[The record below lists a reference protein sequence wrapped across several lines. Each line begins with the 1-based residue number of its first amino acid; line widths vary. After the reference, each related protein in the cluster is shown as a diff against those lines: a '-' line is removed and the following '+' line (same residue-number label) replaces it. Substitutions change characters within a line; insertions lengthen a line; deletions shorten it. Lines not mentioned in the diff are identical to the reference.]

1 MSSKPAGNR
10 IHSFISKWYLSEKI
24 SLSSQGKLTRS
35 KMSKIEKNKKQ
46 IYTIS
51 TVAALIW
58 LKVEISK
65 MKTQNLR
72 KKFNTDRDT
81 HSSFT

>member
-24 SLSSQGKLTRS
+24 SLSSQEKLTRS

-51 TVAALIW
+51 TVARIM
-58 LKVEISK
+58 VHG
-65 MKTQNLR
+65 QNL
-72 KKFNTDRDT
+72 
-81 HSSFT
+81 HSIFGIMQLYGCI